1 MTDLSTSRRA
11 LLQASLAAGAVA
23 AAGASGAIRAPR
35 AAQRL
40 YVFDC
45 GTLLIGDMTRF
56 SLSREEVQQADLA
69 VACFLVVHAKGALLW
84 DVGAVPDADWQP
96 TGSVVRYHLVLADGN
111 TRDLDLRKRLSSQLA
126 EIGYAPDQITFLAL
140 SHYHYDHT
148 ANANSYVN
156 STWLVAQSERDAMF
170 ATALPPT
177 TQPSSYDKL
186 KNAKTILIKTDEY
199 DVFGDGSVVIKA
211 AVGHTPGHRVLIVH
225 LSQSGTIVLSGDL
238 YHYPEERVLGRV
250 PTFEFD
256 AAQTLKSRAEI
267 ERYIRAQH
275 AKLIIQHDIVGN
287 ATLIKSPQFFQ

>member
-1 MTDLSTSRRA
+1 
-11 LLQASLAAGAVA
+11 
-23 AAGASGAIRAPR
+23 
-35 AAQRL
+35 
-40 YVFDC
+40 
-45 GTLLIGDMTRF
+45 MTRF
-56 SLSREEVQQADLA
+56 SLKRDEVQQPNLS

-96 TGSVVRYHLVLADGN
+96 TGSVVKYHLALPDGN

-126 EIGYAPDQITFLAL
+126 EIGYTPDKISYLAL

-148 ANANSYVN
+148 ANANSYAN
-156 STWLVAQSERDAMF
+156 STWLVPKSERDAMF
-170 ATALPPT
+170 GTTLPAT

-199 DVFGDGSVVIKA
+199 DVFDDGSVVIKA
-211 AVGHTPGHRVLIVH
+211 AGGHTPGHRVLIVH
-225 LSQSGTIVLSGDL
+225 LPKSGTIVLSGDL

-267 ERYIRAQH
+267 ETYITAHH
-275 AKLIIQHDIVGN
+275 AKLVIQHDIVGN
-287 ATLIKSPQFFQ
+287 ATLLKSPQFYR